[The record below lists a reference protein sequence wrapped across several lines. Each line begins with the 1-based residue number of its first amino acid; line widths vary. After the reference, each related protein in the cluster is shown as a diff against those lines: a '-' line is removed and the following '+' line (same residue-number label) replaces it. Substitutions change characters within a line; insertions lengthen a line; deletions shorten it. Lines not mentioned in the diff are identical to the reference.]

1 MNKHYKVL
9 DSWSKEYETNRPY
22 KTVKIDLI
30 INRFEWCRKFKKIDQ
45 KQIADILNRILW
57 VQENCIY

>member
-9 DSWSKEYETNRPY
+9 DNWLREYETNRPY

-45 KQIADILNRILW
+45 KQTTDILDRILW
-57 VQENCIY
+57 VQENCID

>member
-1 MNKHYKVL
+1 MNKHYLTL
-9 DSWSKEYETNRPY
+9 DKWLKEYETNKPY

-30 INRFEWCRKFKKIDQ
+30 ISRFDWCRRFKKINQ
-45 KQIADILNRILW
+45 KQINNILDRILW